1 MHIKYNAP
9 VTLTFS
15 LICFIAL
22 ILGFMTGNSTT
33 NLIFSVHPNLVTSDP
48 LAWLR
53 LFTHVLGHAGWD
65 HLLGNL
71 SFLLLLGPILEE
83 KYSSRNVL
91 FMIVITALITG
102 FLHIL
107 ISSLGLNG
115 ANPPSL
121 LGASG
126 IVFMFILLASF
137 TNIRSGEI
145 PLTFILI
152 VAIYLTREIIASFQP
167 DNISHFAH
175 IIGGACGSLF
185 GFFMTGTSPVPRRA
199 GSREDA

>member
-1 MHIKYNAP
+1 MTIKYNAP

-15 LICFIAL
+15 IISFMAL
-22 ILGFMTGNSTT
+22 ILGFITGGSSSTYV
-33 NLIFSVHPNLVTSDP
+33 FSVHPALVAGDP
-48 LAWLR
+48 LTWVR

-65 HLLGNL
+65 HLLNNL
-71 SFLLLLGPILEE
+71 AFLLLLGPILEE

-91 FMIVITALITG
+91 FMIIITALITG
-102 FLHIL
+102 LLHVL

-115 ANPPSL
+115 GNPPSL

-145 PLTFILI
+145 PLTFLLI

-185 GFFMTGTSPVPRRA
+185 GFFMTGNTRAPRRA
-199 GSREDA
+199 SPSEDA